1 MHIKNITAEGEVMF
15 RIYPSAYWEP
25 LQVKQNH
32 TLYVEESTSV
42 LISRDVLEVVHPNIS
57 PGDITFLV
65 TSSPINGYLEMQSSS
80 FDDEYNCKV
89 FDQSSVNTEKLFYI
103 QAGVNQSTDYFV
115 FDVTNGITWLR
126 QLTLKIVIIPEKL
139 YIHSNIVSVVE
150 GKTVQLS
157 STDMQPYSEYYRG
170 KILEYI
176 VTIASTSGHI
186 QAGNS
191 KVKRFTQKQLE
202 QGSIQY
208 VHNGS
213 ENATDTITLVAMA
226 RNKESVP
233 FDLEFSVIPV
243 NDEEPMMVTNT
254 GLQVWNGGRYVIK
267 NTDLRKLSETSYCI

>member
-1 MHIKNITAEGEVMF
+1 MPV
-15 RIYPSAYWEP
+15 
-25 LQVKQNH
+25 LQ
-32 TLYVEESTSV
+32 
-42 LISRDVLEVVHPNIS
+42 VVHPNIS

-65 TSSPINGYLEMQSSS
+65 TSSPMHGYLEMQSMS

-89 FDQSSVNTEKLFYI
+89 FDQSSVNTEKMFYI
-103 QAGVNQSTDYFV
+103 QAGVNQSSDYFV

-126 QLTLKIVIIPEKL
+126 QLMLKIVIIPEKL
-139 YIHSNIVSVVE
+139 YMHTNIISVVE
-150 GKTVQLS
+150 GKTVQIGA
-157 STDMQPYSEYYRG
+157 TDIQPYSEYYRG

-176 VTIASTSGHI
+176 VTITPTSGHI
-186 QAGNS
+186 LAGSS

-213 ENATDTITLVAMA
+213 ENSTDCLTMVAVA

-233 FDLEFSVIPV
+233 FELELAVVPV

-267 NTDLRKLSETSYCI
+267 NTDLCKFLELRPLTSKAQIFNIQIPFCSGPGLRYTTGESHLHCAPHLRRIPG